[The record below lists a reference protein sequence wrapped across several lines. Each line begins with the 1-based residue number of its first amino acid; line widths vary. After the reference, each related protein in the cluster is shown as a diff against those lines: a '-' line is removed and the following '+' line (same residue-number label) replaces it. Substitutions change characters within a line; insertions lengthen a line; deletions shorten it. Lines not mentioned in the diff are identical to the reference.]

1 MRAVGRAP
9 AGVVAAGVILAAT
22 LGCARS
28 PFQRAGNPAD
38 VAAALARS
46 RPPSGK
52 PANAA
57 GQNLAFL
64 VLEGTGG
71 PRLGAY
77 DLGASRLLWTQPA
90 QVTTRIAVGAT
101 VFVHGTQPAGA
112 DAAASAI
119 VTARDIGTGAVLW
132 QHVLGAKERL
142 YGYDLAG
149 DVAFLVLQ
157 ATGGRS
163 SATAG
168 DVLALEGRTGLVKWR
183 HALPPGR
190 VGAPAARGGLLA
202 VPVQSQYV
210 VLLDQAT
217 GEELAQVLSTEEA
230 ASFVRAL
237 PEGMFYGSSGIFLLG
252 PETARGSRQSPSYL
266 RAQLPAFVRPIY
278 WYDHYRPEQS
288 VYSAVDRNRILW
300 RVAVDGDRARF
311 RDDLAFVHHYRF
323 FFGFD
328 AQSGE
333 LRWAYDHP
341 VSDAIASA
349 HTGRALLFV
358 TRDGEFG
365 TLDTATGARTYEARL
380 PGSEVVRGATFDAE
394 GFAPQPKTAAKPDEL
409 KPGELLGALATIV
422 GDPDQRFPELKAFA
436 IAELGRLPGQAVT
449 SELLGL
455 LDKEGLPAMAYQKAG
470 EALVGRRDADSME
483 LLSAALKKHA
493 DYADGRAAP
502 PVGLLARAVAALG
515 PSGRAVAPEL
525 AAHLRLPE
533 TQPAAAAEI
542 ARALAA
548 VGPDAAAVTVPA
560 LRDFLTLYR
569 ADPLY
574 DADPTAL
581 IAAAEALLRV
591 GGTAERELLLFI
603 AAEPHTATGLRAHLR
618 RALGE
623 TGAGRRAPESS
634 AAATSGAE

>member
-1 MRAVGRAP
+1 VSTLGRISNGRLLV
-9 AGVVAAGVILAAT
+9 AGVLLAAS
-22 LGCARS
+22 LGCGHS

-38 VAAALARS
+38 VGAALARS
-46 RPPSGK
+46 RPASDK

-64 VLEGTGG
+64 VLEGTAG

-90 QVTTRIAVGAT
+90 LVTSRIAVGAT
-101 VFVHGTQPAGA
+101 VVVHGTQPAGA

-119 VTARDIGTGAVLW
+119 VTSRDIGTGAVLW
-132 QHVLGAKERL
+132 QHVLSAKERL

-149 DVAFLVLQ
+149 DTAFLVVQ
-157 ATGGRS
+157 STGGGRS

-168 DVLALEGRTGLVKWR
+168 DVLALEGRTGVVKWR
-183 HALPPGR
+183 HTLPPGR
-190 VGAPAARGGLLA
+190 VGGPAARGGLLA

-210 VLLDQAT
+210 VLLDQVS

-278 WYDHYRPEQS
+278 WYDLYRPEQS

-300 RVAVDGDRARF
+300 RVTVDGDRARF

-341 VSDAIASA
+341 VSDAIAST
-349 HTGRALLFV
+349 HTGRAILFV
-358 TRDGEFG
+358 TRDGELG
-365 TLDTATGARTYEARL
+365 ALDTATGARTYEARL

-394 GFAPQPKTAAKPDEL
+394 GFAPQPKTAAA
-409 KPGELLGALATIV
+409 PGELLGALATIV

-436 IAELGRLPGQAVT
+436 IAELGRLPGKAVT
-449 SELLGL
+449 SQLLGL

-470 EALVGRRDADSME
+470 EALVGRRDAESME

-493 DYADGRAAP
+493 DYADGRVTP

-548 VGPDAAAVTVPA
+548 LGPDAATVSVPA

-574 DADPTAL
+574 DADPAAL
-581 IAAAEALLRV
+581 IAAAEALLHV
-591 GGTAERELLLFI
+591 GGTAERELMLFI
-603 AAEPHTATGLRAHLR
+603 ADEPHTATGLRAHLR

-623 TGAGRRAPESS
+623 TGGPRRAPETS
-634 AAATSGAE
+634 AASGPGAE